1 MLEQQVVAVAVADV
15 GQLDDRVAEARHLH
29 EVGERQLVGAGRL
42 GRPAVDH
49 GPRRGDLRPGLAG
62 AGGRAPPQPRQ
73 LGAGQVAALALGR
86 RLALGPLGPGVE
98 VGGVAAV
105 VDVGGPAVELED
117 PGRHPVEHVA
127 VVGDEDEAAGEG
139 GEPLLQPR
147 DRVEVEVVG
156 RLVEH
161 EQVALGAVT
170 ERHQRPGEGH
180 PLRLPAREAAHVGI
194 DQVGDPEAVEHR
206 LGLPPAAD
214 RGADGAVGQHRH
226 LVERDHAGAPTP
238 AHDARLGLDRPGQD
252 PEQRRLARAVDADD
266 RQPVA
271 ARHGHR
277 QVGEQRLT
285 GPAHRHALGVHED
298 HGPTVPAAAPAAARP
313 DDGFPQLFRGP
324 RPPKQLWKRGVE
336 GIPEGRCRRRY
347 VRPPMPGSDGILSG
361 PLDIDGPRR
370 RPSTYPSVE
379 GTKGL
384 EVLHRPTGVE
394 GTVIGFEHGG
404 VAIHDRHTG
413 TRRLVRLDP
422 GAFRVR
428 GRAVSLVPPR
438 PARAPAPAR
447 RTASGSTA
455 VRTERARVARAS
467 RILVEGVHDAELVE
481 KVWGDDLR
489 VEGVVVERLDG
500 MDDLAAVVDAF
511 RPGPGRRLG
520 VLLDHLVAGTK
531 EARVAAAVRHPHVL
545 VTGTPYVDVWQAVRP
560 RAAGIDAWPVVP
572 MGEPWKEGVIA
583 RLGVRATPGE
593 FWRMLLGKVTSF
605 ADLDPA
611 LVGAVEQLIDFV
623 TTPDA

>member
-1 MLEQQVVAVAVADV
+1 
-15 GQLDDRVAEARHLH
+15 
-29 EVGERQLVGAGRL
+29 
-42 GRPAVDH
+42 
-49 GPRRGDLRPGLAG
+49 
-62 AGGRAPPQPRQ
+62 
-73 LGAGQVAALALGR
+73 
-86 RLALGPLGPGVE
+86 
-98 VGGVAAV
+98 
-105 VDVGGPAVELED
+105 
-117 PGRHPVEHVA
+117 
-127 VVGDEDEAAGEG
+127 
-139 GEPLLQPR
+139 
-147 DRVEVEVVG
+147 
-156 RLVEH
+156 
-161 EQVALGAVT
+161 
-170 ERHQRPGEGH
+170 
-180 PLRLPAREAAHVGI
+180 
-194 DQVGDPEAVEHR
+194 
-206 LGLPPAAD
+206 
-214 RGADGAVGQHRH
+214 
-226 LVERDHAGAPTP
+226 
-238 AHDARLGLDRPGQD
+238 
-252 PEQRRLARAVDADD
+252 
-266 RQPVA
+266 
-271 ARHGHR
+271 
-277 QVGEQRLT
+277 
-285 GPAHRHALGVHED
+285 
-298 HGPTVPAAAPAAARP
+298 
-313 DDGFPQLFRGP
+313 
-324 RPPKQLWKRGVE
+324 
-336 GIPEGRCRRRY
+336 
-347 VRPPMPGSDGILSG
+347 MPGGDGILSG

-583 RLGVRATPGE
+583 RLGARATPGE
-593 FWRMLLGKVTSF
+593 FWRTLLGKVTSF